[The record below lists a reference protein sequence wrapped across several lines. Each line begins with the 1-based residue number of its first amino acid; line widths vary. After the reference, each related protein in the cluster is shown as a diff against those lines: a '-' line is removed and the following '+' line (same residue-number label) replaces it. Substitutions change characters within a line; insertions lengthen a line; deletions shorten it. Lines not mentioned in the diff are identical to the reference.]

1 MENIKKLIW
10 FLNKESNNND
20 SIQPSW
26 DGHRWITLIDLPSL
40 GKFGLGAS
48 EDKMK
53 SVEMAIDHA
62 VLFVDEYLDKHPD
75 IIALRLADVM
85 AFHVID
91 EPVTEPYTDAQRN
104 NPRRD
109 RAERDVGE
117 QSRT

>member
-10 FLNKESNNND
+10 FLNTSSCNNN
-20 SIQPSW
+20 SIKPSW

-62 VLFVDEYLDKHPD
+62 VLFIDEYLEKHPKLKIGKSSD
-75 IIALRLADVM
+75 NLDYN
-85 AFHVID
+85 VIEAPD
-91 EPVTEPYTDAQRN
+91 GSIVLS
-104 NPRRD
+104 
-109 RAERDVGE
+109 V
-117 QSRT
+117 SSKK

>member
-10 FLNKESNNND
+10 FLNKESNNNN

-62 VLFVDEYLDKHPD
+62 VLFVDEYLDKHPE
-75 IIALRLADVM
+75 LRVFEELDDLKYSVVESSDGAIVLSV
-85 AFHVID
+85 HS
-91 EPVTEPYTDAQRN
+91 EK
-104 NPRRD
+104 
-109 RAERDVGE
+109 
-117 QSRT
+117 

>member
-75 IIALRLADVM
+75 IKIENDQDDLNYT
-85 AFHVID
+85 
-91 EPVTEPYTDAQRN
+91 VTEWTDGSIVLSVSS
-104 NPRRD
+104 
-109 RAERDVGE
+109 EE
-117 QSRT
+117 

>member
-10 FLNKESNNND
+10 FLNKETNNND

-75 IIALRLADVM
+75 IKIENDQDDLNY
-85 AFHVID
+85 I
-91 EPVTEPYTDAQRN
+91 VTELTDGSIVLSVSS
-104 NPRRD
+104 
-109 RAERDVGE
+109 EK
-117 QSRT
+117 